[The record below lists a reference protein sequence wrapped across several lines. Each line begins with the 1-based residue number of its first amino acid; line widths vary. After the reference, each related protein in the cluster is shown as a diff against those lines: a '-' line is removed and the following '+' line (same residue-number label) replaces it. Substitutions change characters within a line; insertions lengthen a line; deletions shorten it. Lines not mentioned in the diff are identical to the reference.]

1 MVLLALSFAVCICR
15 TILFVSVTAS
25 TPSRAEMIVDGR
37 RAIPK
42 SGHRF
47 SDEIKRKPDVL
58 SRRVSL
64 MLTFVRAG
72 LAAALMSLA
81 VIPTLAADKAYQ
93 RKDLDEAA
101 IKLEGQIK
109 SDAGTVTKQAE
120 VLRRDADAAF
130 QKNDF
135 RTGMTVLGQAIT
147 ADPGDAAT
155 WLRLSRTVLQIKP
168 RDDKEHALLLDRA
181 STAAYIAYQ
190 RATDRNLEADSLMV
204 LGRSLADRKE
214 WRPSLDALRL
224 SLDLRETADLRGQ
237 YERLRVEHGFR
248 FLDYSVDTDAVSP
261 RACFQFSEAL
271 PSRRMDFSLF
281 VAVAG
286 IDRPAISANEKQL
299 CVEGLKHGER
309 YTITLR
315 AGLPSVVRET
325 LAKSAEFIIFVRD
338 RKPFV
343 RFSGKAYVLPRTGQR
358 GIPVLS
364 VNTGAVALTLYRIGD
379 RNLIETV
386 LGYDFQRN
394 LSRYQA
400 ERIGSEHGAKVWS
413 GELVIEQKLN
423 TEVTTAFP
431 VGEALKDL
439 GPGIYAMTAA
449 PQGVA
454 TDDYVQ
460 LATQWFIVSDLGLTA
475 YSGQDGIDVFVH
487 SLASAEARGYVSAR
501 LVARNNEVLATKPT
515 DRSGFVH
522 FDAGLARG
530 EGGLAPAAIVVS
542 DKADYAFLSLKGPAF
557 DLSDRGVSGR
567 QVPVGLDAFVYTE
580 RGVYRTGE
588 SVSVTA
594 LLRDARGIAAAS
606 VPLTLVVER
615 PDGVEYRRA
624 VVADQGLGGRS
635 LSVPIVSTAS
645 TGTWRV
651 RAYTDPKG
659 SPVGEATFMV
669 EDYVAD
675 RVEFDLATAATVLSR
690 NGAAQL
696 SVDGHF
702 LYGAPASNLDLSGHL
717 TIAAA
722 KERPGF
728 AGYAFGLFDDEVMAV
743 RQDLDDLPNTDA
755 FGKASF
761 QVKLDTIPTTSRPLE
776 AQIVV
781 SLAESGGR
789 AVERKLT
796 IPIAA
801 DAPAI
806 GVKPAFSGRSL
817 TDGANA
823 DFDVVMVGTDGKSL
837 TRTGLRYELLRVD
850 TSYQWYR
857 QNGQWEFEPIKRT
870 ERVGSG
876 NVDVAAEKPAR
887 LSLPVKWG
895 RYRLEVSTPEPNGT
909 VTSLLFDAGF
919 YAESS
924 ADTPDLLEVALD
936 KTDYKV
942 GETMNVAVTAATAG
956 RLTIN
961 VFTDRMVA
969 SQAQDVKAGTAQ
981 IKLNVG
987 KDWGTG
993 AYLVATL
1000 RRPLDAPSQR
1010 MPGRAIGVKWFSID
1024 RADRTLTLDLKLP
1037 ATLRPNSTL
1046 NVPIRLTGLAAG
1058 EDARIVVAAVDV
1070 GILNLTNYKPPAPD
1084 EYYLGQRRLTA
1095 EVRDLYGQLIDG
1107 MQGARGQI
1115 RNGGD
1120 IAGAELSG
1128 SPPTQAPLAL
1138 YSGIV
1143 TVGADGSAFV
1153 KFDIPAFAGTARV
1166 MAVAWSKDRVGRAS
1180 GDVVVR
1186 DSVVL
1191 SATLPRFLRTG
1202 DGGAV
1207 QLELDNVEGA
1217 AGDYYIA
1224 ISADG
1229 AAKLDGEKV
1238 QLLKLAAKQRD
1249 RVSVPV
1255 SAAGS
1260 SSSTIKVSVTGPDG
1274 FAQERSYALD
1284 VRPATQILTRRTVR
1298 ALAKGETLTLSNDL
1312 FADFVP
1318 GTGRVGLSV
1327 AVSTSLDAATL
1338 LNALDRYPFGCSEQI
1353 TSRAVAMLY
1362 INELATQAK
1371 LAPDDEIDQRI
1382 KDAIAHLLARQG
1394 SNGSFG
1400 LWSVGGDDVWLDAY
1414 VTDFLTRARERGF
1427 EVPASAFTLAIDRL
1441 RNYVGSS
1448 PEPGKNGGRELAY
1461 ALYVLARNGAAP
1473 LGDLRYIADVKLA
1486 DVATPIGK
1494 AQIAAA
1500 LGMLGDKARSDQVY
1514 LAALDA
1520 IAPQPKLDLGR
1531 ADFGSVLRDSAA
1543 LVTLASE
1550 GRAPQ
1555 KTIDDAIA
1563 RVDSARTLSAATST
1577 QEDAW
1582 LVLAARSLAKQLSA
1596 ISLNVAGEARLGAY
1610 YRSLRADQLAA
1621 PLAVANVGEGN
1632 VQVVVSVSG
1641 APITP
1646 EPAAERGFK
1655 IERSYRTFDGEAV
1668 DPAKA
1673 KQNQRFVVVL
1683 KMTEPQPQFG
1693 RVIVADYLPAGFE
1706 IDNPKLVSS
1715 GETGTLAWIADGVE
1729 PVNTEFRDD
1738 RFVAAFDRNQ
1748 ESSPVFTV
1756 AYVVR
1761 AVSPGH
1767 YMLPQAI
1774 VEDMYRPDRF
1784 GRTATGAIE
1793 IAGAK

>member
-1 MVLLALSFAVCICR
+1 
-15 TILFVSVTAS
+15 
-25 TPSRAEMIVDGR
+25 
-37 RAIPK
+37 
-42 SGHRF
+42 
-47 SDEIKRKPDVL
+47 
-58 SRRVSL
+58 

-72 LAAALMSLA
+72 LAAALMIFA
-81 VIPTLAADKAYQ
+81 AFPTLAADKAYQ
-93 RKDLDEAA
+93 RKDLDDAA
-101 IKLEGQIK
+101 IKLEAQIK
-109 SDAGTVTKQAE
+109 SDAGTVTKQASA
-120 VLRRDADAAF
+120 LRRDADLAF

-135 RTGMTVLGQAIT
+135 RTGMTVLGQVVT
-147 ADPGDAAT
+147 AEPKDAAS
-155 WLRLSRTVLQIKP
+155 WLRLSRAVLQIKP
-168 RDDKEHALLLDRA
+168 RDDKERALLLDRA
-181 STAAYIAYQ
+181 STSAYIAYS
-190 RATDRNLEADSLMV
+190 RASDRNLEADSLTV

-214 WRPSLDALRL
+214 WRPALDVLRL

-248 FLDYSVDTDAVSP
+248 YLDYSVDTDAASP
-261 RACFQFSEAL
+261 RACFQFSEIL
-271 PSRRMDFSLF
+271 PGRRIDFSPF

-286 IDRPAISANEKQL
+286 VDRPAISANDKQL

-325 LAKSAEFIIFVRD
+325 LAKSTEFTIFVRD
-338 RKPFV
+338 RKPFT

-364 VNTGAVALTLYRIGD
+364 VNTGAVALSLYRIGD
-379 RNLIETV
+379 RNLIDTV
-386 LGYDFQRN
+386 LSYDFQRN
-394 LSRYQA
+394 LSRSDA
-400 ERIGSEHGAKVWS
+400 ERIGSERGAKLWS
-413 GELVIEQKLN
+413 GELVVEQKLN

-431 VGEALKDL
+431 VEQALKDL
-439 GPGIYAMTAA
+439 GPGVYAMTAA
-449 PQGVA
+449 PKELVL
-454 TDDYVQ
+454 DDYEQ

-487 SLASAEARGYVSAR
+487 SLASAETRGYVSVR
-501 LVARNNEVLATKPT
+501 LIARNNEVLATKTT
-515 DRSGFVH
+515 DRNGQVH
-522 FDAGLARG
+522 FDAGLGRG

-542 DKADYAFLSLKGPAF
+542 EKTDYAFLSLKSPAF

-567 QVPVGLDAFVYTE
+567 QVPAGLDAFVYTE

-588 SVSVTA
+588 SVAVTA
-594 LLRDARGIAAAS
+594 LLRDARGSAAVS

-624 VVADQGLGGRS
+624 LVADQGLGGRS
-635 LSVPIVSTAS
+635 LNVPIISTAS

-659 SPVGEATFMV
+659 SPVGETTFMV

-675 RVEFDLATAATVLSR
+675 RVEFDLASAATVMPR
-690 NGAAQL
+690 NGSAQL

-702 LYGAPASNLDLSGHL
+702 LYGAPASKLELSGAAI
-717 TIAAA
+717 IAVAS
-722 KERPGF
+722 ERLGF
-728 AGYAFGLFDDEVMAV
+728 AGYSFGLFDDEVTAV
-743 RQDLDDLPNTDA
+743 RQELDDLPSTDVA
-755 FGKASF
+755 GKASF
-761 QVKLDTIPTTSRPLE
+761 PVKLDKIPATTRPLQ
-776 AQIVV
+776 AQITVNM
-781 SLAESGGR
+781 AESGGR

-796 IPIAA
+796 LPIAP
-801 DAPAI
+801 DAAMI
-806 GVKPAFSGRSL
+806 GVKPAFSGGSL
-817 TDGANA
+817 ADGANA
-823 DFDVVMVGTDGKSL
+823 DFDVVMVSADGKTSAHS
-837 TRTGLRYELLRVD
+837 GLRYELLKVD

-857 QNGQWEFEPIKRT
+857 QNGRWEFEPVKRT
-870 ERVGSG
+870 ERVTNGTLDLT
-876 NVDVAAEKPAR
+876 VDKPAR

-895 RYRLEVSTPEPNGT
+895 RYRLEVSSAEPNGT
-909 VTSLLFDAGF
+909 ITSLSFDSGF

-936 KTDYKV
+936 KTDYKS
-942 GETMNVAVTAATAG
+942 GEDMNIAVTAASAG
-956 RLTIN
+956 QLTLN
-961 VFTDRMVA
+961 VFTDRLVA
-969 SQAQDVKAGTAQ
+969 NQSQDVKAGTAQ
-981 IKLNVG
+981 LKMSIG

-993 AYLVATL
+993 AYLLATL
-1000 RRPLDAPSQR
+1000 RRPLDAAAQR
-1010 MPGRAIGVKWFSID
+1010 MPGRAIGVQWFSID
-1024 RADRTLTLDLKLP
+1024 RSAHTLALDMKLP

-1046 NVPIRLTGLAAG
+1046 NVPVRVAGLAAG
-1058 EDARIVVAAVDV
+1058 EEARIVVAAVDV

-1084 EYYLGQRRLTA
+1084 DYYLGQRRLTA

-1107 MQGARGQI
+1107 MQGSRGQI

-1120 IAGAELSG
+1120 SAGAELSG

-1143 TVGADGSAFV
+1143 TVGADGMAQV
-1153 KFDIPAFAGTARV
+1153 TFDIPAFAGAVRV
-1166 MAVAWSKDRVGRAS
+1166 MAVAWSKDKVGKAA

-1186 DSVVL
+1186 DAVVL
-1191 SATLPRFLRTG
+1191 TAMLPRFLRTG
-1202 DGGAV
+1202 DRGAV

-1217 AGDYYIA
+1217 AGDYNIA
-1224 ISADG
+1224 VSVDG
-1229 AAKLDGEKV
+1229 AVKLESDKP
-1238 QLLKLAAKQRD
+1238 QILKLAAKQRD
-1249 RVSVPV
+1249 RMSVPV

-1260 SSSTIKVSVTGPDG
+1260 GSSTIKVNVNGPNG

-1298 ALAKGETLTLSNDL
+1298 ALAKGETLTLSNDM

-1327 AVSTSLDAATL
+1327 AVTTSLDAATL
-1338 LNALDRYPFGCSEQI
+1338 LNALDRYPFGCSEQV

-1362 INELATQAK
+1362 LNELAVQAK
-1371 LAPDDEIDQRI
+1371 LAPDGEIDQRI
-1382 KDAIAHLLARQG
+1382 KDAISRLLARQG

-1400 LWSVGGDDVWLDAY
+1400 LWSVGGDDAWLDAY

-1427 EVPASAFTLAIDRL
+1427 EVPGSAFTLAVDRL
-1441 RNYVGSS
+1441 RNYVASA

-1473 LGDLRYIADVKLA
+1473 VGDLRYIADVKLA

-1500 LGMLGDKARSDQVY
+1500 LGMLGDKERSDRVY

-1520 IAPQPKLDLGR
+1520 ITPQPKLELGR
-1531 ADFGSVLRDSAA
+1531 ADFGSALRDSAA

-1563 RVDSARTLSAATST
+1563 RVDSARTLSVATST

-1582 LVLAARSLAKQLSA
+1582 LVLAARSLAKQLNA
-1596 ISLNVAGEARLGAY
+1596 ISLSIGGEARQGAY
-1610 YRSLRADQLAA
+1610 YRILRSDQLAT
-1621 PLAVANVGEGN
+1621 PLAVSNNGEGN
-1632 VQVVVSVSG
+1632 VQAVVSVSG

-1655 IERSYRTFDGEAV
+1655 IERSYFNFEGEPS

-1715 GETGTLAWIADGVE
+1715 GETGTLAWIADGAE

-1738 RFVAAFDRNQ
+1738 RFVAAFNRKQDDTA
-1748 ESSPVFTV
+1748 VFTV

-1767 YMLPQAI
+1767 YVLPQAI

-1784 GRTATGAIE
+1784 GRTGTGTIE
-1793 IAGAK
+1793 ITAAK